1 MDRRPNGNT
10 VNTVGPEDGSYLVST
25 SLKNET
31 RSHEDSS
38 FTMSTSLKNETNP
51 LFKIQR

>member
-1 MDRRPNGNT
+1 MDLDF
-10 VNTVGPEDGSYLVST
+10 VDGSYLVST

-38 FTMSTSLKNETNP
+38 FTVSTSLKNETIPFPNLKGKP
-51 LFKIQR
+51 SFQPPS